1 MSERKFH
8 LRLPAS
14 SANLGPAFD
23 TAAIALNLHL
33 EITAEPASAFSIE
46 ATGRNAAACSQIE
59 NNLLLQTYH
68 NILQENGRKV
78 LPLHLTVQNEI
89 PFGMGCGSSAAALL
103 AGIALAAHFGELG
116 WSRDQILNTA
126 CVLEGHPDNAAACWL
141 GGMTV
146 AAMTGAAMTGAATTG
161 EDTAQQVH
169 VVQFPIPS
177 AWSVLIVLPSKPLA
191 TSVSRQALPQMY
203 SRVDARANVQR
214 ASLLVAAFAQGRGDL
229 LQVAMQDRLHQ
240 PYRAAMCPLLDILTP
255 LAGSNGVLGVALSGA
270 GPAVLMIVDSAA
282 NRSRIHTAIQERVA
296 AVDTVEIVECEF
308 VKICEIIS

>member
-33 EITAEPASAFSIE
+33 EITAEPASAFSIG

-68 NILQENGRKV
+68 NILQENGRKI

-89 PFGMGCGSSAAALL
+89 PFGMGCGSSAAARL
-103 AGIALAAHFGELG
+103 AGIALAAYFGELG

-146 AAMTGAAMTGAATTG
+146 AAMTG

-240 PYRAAMCPLLDILTP
+240 PYRAAMCPLLDILAP
-255 LAGSNGVLGVALSGA
+255 LAGNNGVLGVALSGA
-270 GPAVLMIVDSAA
+270 GPAVLMIVESDA
-282 NRSRIHTAIQERVA
+282 NRSRIHAAIRERVA
-296 AVDTVEIVECEF
+296 AVDTVEIMECEF
-308 VKICEIIS
+308 GKICEIIA

>member
-59 NNLLLQTYH
+59 NNLLLLTYQSV
-68 NILQENGRKV
+68 LQENGRKI

-89 PFGMGCGSSAAALL
+89 PFGMGCGSSAAARL

-146 AAMTGAAMTGAATTG
+146 AAMKG
-161 EDTAQQVH
+161 ENTAQQVH

-203 SRVDARANVQR
+203 SRVDARANVQC

-240 PYRAAMCPLLDILTP
+240 PYRAAMCPLLEILTP

-270 GPAVLMIVDSAA
+270 GPAVLMIVESDA
-282 NRSRIHTAIQERVA
+282 NRSRIHTAIRERVA

-308 VKICEIIS
+308 GKICEIIA